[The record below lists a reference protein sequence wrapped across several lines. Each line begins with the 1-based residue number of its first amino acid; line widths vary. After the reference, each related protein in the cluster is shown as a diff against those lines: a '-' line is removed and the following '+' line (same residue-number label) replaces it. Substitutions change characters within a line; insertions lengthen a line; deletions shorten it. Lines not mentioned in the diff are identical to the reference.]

1 MLKRF
6 ALMVAASA
14 VLVVPASSAF
24 ASQPPKTHGLPEEAC
39 FAVYPAPLQPIL
51 CGQGTG
57 GPGPG
62 EALGRW
68 GSRRA
73 SLTLPGGPE
82 PLGGGRASG
91 LFGSSGLGDGLGAPG
106 RGVGWCGRRPA
117 LWL

>member
-14 VLVVPASSAF
+14 VLVVPASGAF
-24 ASQPPKTHGLPEEAC
+24 ASQPAKIKGLPEEAC

-62 EALGRW
+62 EPL
-68 GSRRA
+68 SR
-73 SLTLPGGPE
+73 
-82 PLGGGRASG
+82 
-91 LFGSSGLGDGLGAPG
+91 
-106 RGVGWCGRRPA
+106 
-117 LWL
+117 